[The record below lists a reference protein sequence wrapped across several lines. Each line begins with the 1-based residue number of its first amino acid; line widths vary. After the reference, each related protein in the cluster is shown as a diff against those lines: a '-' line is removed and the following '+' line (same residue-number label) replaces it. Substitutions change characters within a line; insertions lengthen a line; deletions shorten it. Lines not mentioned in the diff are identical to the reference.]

1 MAADL
6 LLVLNG
12 GSSSIKLAA
21 YPAQAEDAAPLLRGV
36 VEGIGAAPRLRLHG
50 GDGTL
55 LEDRRF
61 PGEGFGHHA
70 ATECL
75 LAALRSRLPGRGLWA
90 AGHRV
95 VHGGDRDA
103 AAERVDPALMEA
115 LSALEPLAPLHQPH
129 NLAPIRALAALAP
142 ALPQVACYDTAF
154 HRTQPPLNRL
164 FALPRAFAA
173 EGVRRYGFH
182 GLSYEFVAAEL
193 AALDPALAAGR
204 VIVAHLGNG
213 ASLCAL
219 QGGRSVA
226 TTMGFTAADGLVMG
240 TRCGALDPGVLL
252 HLMDRHGMGPRE
264 IEELIYRRSGLLG
277 VSGLSQDMRVLRTSA
292 APEAAEAIAL
302 FVARAV
308 REIGALAAVLGGL
321 DGIVLTAGIGENDA
335 ATRAEIAGGCRWL
348 GLELDPE
355 RNAEGRGARRIS
367 AARSALSAWVIPT
380 DEEAMIARHTR
391 RVVAGPAT

>member
-1 MAADL
+1 M
-6 LLVLNG
+6 
-12 GSSSIKLAA
+12 
-21 YPAQAEDAAPLLRGV
+21 
-36 VEGIGAAPRLRLHG
+36 VEGIGAAPRLRLWA
-50 GDGTL
+50 GDGTA
-55 LEDRRF
+55 LED
-61 PGEGFGHHA
+61 EGIRPEGCGHHA

-75 LAALRSRLPGRGLWA
+75 LAVLRRHLAGHELWA

-103 AAERVDPALMEA
+103 AAELVDPPLMEA

-129 NLAPIRALAALAP
+129 NLAPIRALAALTP
-142 ALPQVACYDTAF
+142 GLPQVACYDTAF
-154 HRTQPPLNRL
+154 HRSQPALNRL
-164 FALPRAFAA
+164 FALPRSFAA

-193 AALDPALAAGR
+193 ARLDPALAAGR

-213 ASLCAL
+213 ASLCAMR
-219 QGGRSVA
+219 GGRSVA

-252 HLMDRHGMGPRE
+252 YLMDRHGMGARE

-277 VSGLSQDMRVLRTSA
+277 VSGLSQDMRVLRRSA

-308 REIGALAAVLGGL
+308 GEVGALAAALGGL
-321 DGIVLTAGIGENDA
+321 DGIVFTAGIGENDVT
-335 ATRAEIAGGCRWL
+335 TRAEIAEGCGWL
-348 GLELDPE
+348 GLELDPA
-355 RNAEGRGARRIS
+355 RNTAGAGGRRIS
-367 AARSALSAWVIPT
+367 TARSTLSAWVVPT
-380 DEEAMIARHTR
+380 DEERMIARHAR
-391 RVVAGPAT
+391 HVVSGHAPRNELHDAAF